1 MFNLGAF
8 LRHGRGI
15 FYSILTLNEI
25 ILESYSLQCKRF
37 LTETQTYTDLGRH
50 LERPRERPTSPLKS
64 VIDSPQ
70 LSGSIN
76 VQDGRITL
84 FPKKIMDRAA
94 KYAYRD
100 GWESY

>member
-1 MFNLGAF
+1 M
-8 LRHGRGI
+8 RHGRGI

-25 ILESYSLQCKRF
+25 ILESCSLQCKRF
-37 LTETQTYTDLGRH
+37 LTETQTYTDRGRH
-50 LERPRERPTSPLKS
+50 LEKPRERPTSPLKS